1 MSNNFNLPAPADKI
15 IAHFAE
21 KISSIDPK
29 IVDGLYLTGS
39 LSMNDFY
46 FNKSDIDFLVLCKK
60 LPDDKIASQLKH
72 IHKTIQKRYSKPDL
86 SGVYISYDA
95 LKTDKPENS
104 KVLHYHQGT
113 LRYGKFEMAL
123 VSLSELKLNAVTIF
137 GEKAEGLP
145 IDIKD
150 CYLNKFLYDN
160 INSYWA
166 KWIKQHSSFFNRK
179 ILLLFFPRLTEW
191 SVLGVARQLCTLQT
205 GKIVSKT
212 EAGIYCMQQLPE
224 KFHTIIKEAIEIRK
238 NNRTY
243 PFVKSYTIKPSY
255 KRLTETIDCVNY
267 IISAFNK
274 TYHHMQTV
282 MQL

>member
-1 MSNNFNLPAPADKI
+1 MSNNFNLPTPADKI

-39 LSMNDFY
+39 LSMNDFC
-46 FNKSDIDFLVLCKK
+46 FNKSDIDFLVLCKN
-60 LPDDKIASQLKH
+60 LPDETTALELKH
-72 IHKTIQKRYSKPDL
+72 IHETIQKRYSKPDL
-86 SGVYISYDA
+86 NGVYISYDV

-113 LRYGKFEMAL
+113 LRYGKFEMAPI
-123 VSLSELKLNAVTIF
+123 SLSELKLNAVTIF

-150 CYLNKFLYDN
+150 GYLNKFLYDN

-166 KWIKQHSSFFNRK
+166 KWIKQHSSFFYRK

-212 EAGIYCMQQLPE
+212 EAG
-224 KFHTIIKEAIEIRK
+224 
-238 NNRTY
+238 
-243 PFVKSYTIKPSY
+243 
-255 KRLTETIDCVNY
+255 
-267 IISAFNK
+267 
-274 TYHHMQTV
+274 
-282 MQL
+282 